1 MKKTDFVEVKEDFR
15 QFSSFVSDYLIMF
28 TSYRDQLR
36 ISVAIDILNNNYVK
50 GFK

>member
-1 MKKTDFVEVKEDFR
+1 MEKTDFVEVKEDFR
-15 QFSSFVSDYLIMF
+15 QFSFVSDYLIMF
-28 TSYRDQLR
+28 KSYRDQLR